1 LRIFACKGFE
11 EDLFIVPR
19 TQLFR
24 DSLFYPVR
32 AFSFT
37 LVLISNECTS
47 FKKKKAKSALFSCVK
62 LFNEE

>member
-1 LRIFACKGFE
+1 MSGSYLRIFACKGFE

-19 TQLFR
+19 TQLFT

-47 FKKKKAKSALFSCVK
+47 FKKKNPKVLYFLV
-62 LFNEE
+62 